1 MGSTQTGSKR
11 GHFKQGDLHPEIQG
25 LVFRDY
31 EKRRSGAIGE
41 NWTTKKKLDERKRKR
56 VVYNKTTEGR
66 ASKAKSQRRR
76 YIENPEPFRSATK
89 RWCENNKEKV
99 RGYSKKYRENNRAY
113 FTEAEARR
121 RVKCRPVGNKD
132 IMRQFYKA
140 ARRLSLCTKIDWQ
153 VDHIVPI
160 SLGGKHSHDNL
171 QVVPRR
177 WNQIKKNNN
186 TNRINIL

>member
-11 GHFKQGDLHPEIQG
+11 GHFKYGDLHPEIQG
-25 LVFRDY
+25 LIFRGY
-31 EKRRSGAIGE
+31 GKRKSGAIGE
-41 NWTTKKKLDERKRKR
+41 DWTTKKKLDERKKKQLA
-56 VVYNKTTEGR
+56 YNKTTERR
-66 ASKAKSQRRR
+66 AINAERQRRI
-76 YIENPEPFRSATK
+76 YHENPELCRSFTK
-89 RWCENNKEKV
+89 RWCENNKETIREKN
-99 RGYSKKYRENNRAY
+99 KKYRENNRAY

-121 RVKCRPVGNKD
+121 RDKCRPVGNRD
-132 IMRQFYKA
+132 IIRQFYKA

-177 WNQIKKNNN
+177 WNQIKKNTN

>member
-1 MGSTQTGSKR
+1 MGSKQTGSKQ

-25 LVFRDY
+25 LIFRGY
-31 EKRRSGAIGE
+31 GKRKSGAIGE
-41 NWTTKKKLDERKRKR
+41 DWTTKKKLDERKKKQLA
-56 VVYNKTTEGR
+56 YNKTPGAR
-66 ASKAKSQRRR
+66 ANKAKSRRKK
-76 YIENPEPFRSATK
+76 YNENSEPFRSATK
-89 RWCENNKEKV
+89 RWQENNKEKV
-99 RGYSKKYRENNRAY
+99 REYSKKYRENNRAY

-121 RVKCRPVGNKD
+121 RDKCRPVGNRD
-132 IMRQFYKA
+132 IIRQFYKA
-140 ARRLSLCTKIDWQ
+140 AKRLSLCTKIDWN

-177 WNQIKKNNN
+177 WNQIKKNTN